1 MLDSGLPLATESS
14 ILKELI
20 KPPSILRKVMHLATG
35 DNTKYVEEI
44 IDFFLLNFRQ
54 LNCKR
59 KRKKKAN
66 NRFKFLFLVLVIHF
80 HLVNYRTFHGVVWM
94 LDIPIMKLILI

>member
-35 DNTKYVEEI
+35 DNTKYVEQI
-44 IDFFLLNFRQ
+44 IHYAFIYFSQLNLKREKQNKAVALNF
-54 LNCKR
+54 
-59 KRKKKAN
+59 
-66 NRFKFLFLVLVIHF
+66 FF
-80 HLVNYRTFHGVVWM
+80 
-94 LDIPIMKLILI
+94 